1 MNNEQDKIS
10 FGSVD
15 RQELLTVA
23 KEELETAL
31 SKKDYKTI
39 ESKLWKVLLLYQEET
54 FRTAKGL
61 SFTYRI
67 KGNEIFISRKEK
79 SVTRASV
86 DMALKKA
93 LEHQENGVKITGP
106 KMLKS
111 FGASYLYPIFI
122 EIGVVGK
129 EFSSLL

>member
-10 FGSVD
+10 FGPMD
-15 RQELLTVA
+15 RQELLAVA

-39 ESKLWKVLLLYQEET
+39 ESKLWKVLLLYQEEI

>member
-1 MNNEQDKIS
+1 MSYEQDKIS
-10 FGSVD
+10 FYTVD
-15 RQELLTVA
+15 RQELLAEA
-23 KEELETAL
+23 KQELELAL
-31 SKKDYKTI
+31 SEKDYKTI

-54 FRTAKGL
+54 FQTAKGL
-61 SFTYRI
+61 VFTYRI

-93 LEHQENGVKITGP
+93 LELQENGVKITGP

-122 EIGVVGK
+122 EIGVVG
-129 EFSSLL
+129 

>member
-1 MNNEQDKIS
+1 MSYEQDKIS
-10 FGSVD
+10 FYTVD
-15 RQELLTVA
+15 RQELLAEA
-23 KEELETAL
+23 KIELDMAL
-31 SKKDYKTI
+31 SEKDYKSI

-54 FRTAKGL
+54 FQTAKGL

-93 LEHQENGVKITGP
+93 LELQENGVKITGP

-122 EIGVVGK
+122 EIGVVG
-129 EFSSLL
+129 

>member
-15 RQELLTVA
+15 RQELLAVA

-39 ESKLWKVLLLYQEET
+39 ESKLWKVLLLNQEET

-61 SFTYRI
+61 SFNYRI